1 MRFNN
6 TSNLKIMKKITYLA
20 FATLLLFACNS
31 NNETNKTAAQ
41 LDEYL
46 TAQSTHYRFNGNVL
60 VAENGKIIFQKSCG
74 YANFDTKLML
84 NDSSVFELAS
94 VSKQFTATAIL
105 MLRDKGR
112 LKLTDSLRQYFPELP
127 YSGISIYQMLTH
139 TSGLPDY
146 EEAMNE
152 KWDHNKIAFNN
163 DMIAFLAK
171 EKLPVLFAPGT
182 KWTYSNTAYALLA
195 SIVEKVS
202 EQSFSAFM
210 VQNIF
215 QPLQMNHTRI
225 YNTRRSLKDTI
236 ANYAFGFVYNDSLK
250 KHLMPDSVTELK
262 FVIYLD
268 GIQGDGVVNS
278 TTADLL
284 KWDRAVKNHTL
295 LSEATQNEMLK
306 EQAMVD
312 TAKKS
317 HYGFGVFMEK
327 TDLGYIISHSGGWPG
342 YTTFLARNVDK
353 DQTFIVLSNNSS
365 PSPTITTALQ
375 HILNGKPVIMAY
387 QHKEITM
394 DSVALQQF
402 VGKYKNTNE
411 INIER
416 SGNKLFR
423 VSTNGQKIE
432 LKPESATKFFYAD
445 GSDRQLEF
453 EIDANPQDTVHKKIT
468 TAWLINYGVKI
479 GFEKL

>member
-1 MRFNN
+1 MRKNN
-6 TSNLKIMKKITYLA
+6 FLVL
-20 FATLLLFACNS
+20 ATLLLFACNS
-31 NNETNKTAAQ
+31 NKENNKTAAQ

-60 VAENGKIIFQKSCG
+60 VAEYGKIVFQKSYG
-74 YANFDTKLML
+74 YANFDTNRML

-105 MLRDKGR
+105 LLKDKGK

-127 YSGISIYQMLTH
+127 YSGISIYHMLTH

-152 KWDHNKIAFNN
+152 KWDHGKIAFNK

-171 EKLPVLFAPGT
+171 EKLPVLFTPGS
-182 KWTYSNTAYALLA
+182 KWLYSNTAYAILA
-195 SIVEKVS
+195 SIAEKVS
-202 EQSFSAFM
+202 GQSFSDFM
-210 VQNIF
+210 AQNIF
-215 QPLQMNHTRI
+215 QPLHMSHTRI

-250 KHLMPDSVTELK
+250 KNLMPDSVTELK

-284 KWDRAVKNHTL
+284 KWDRSVKKHTL
-295 LSEATQNEMLK
+295 LSEATQKEMLK

-327 TDLGYIISHSGGWPG
+327 TDLGYVISHSGGWPG

-365 PSPTITTALQ
+365 PSPAITTALQ
-375 HILNGKPVIMAY
+375 HILNGKPVVMPY
-387 QHKEITM
+387 QHKEINM
-394 DSVALQQF
+394 DSLTLQPF
-402 VGKYKNTNE
+402 VGKYKATNE
-411 INIER
+411 IRLER
-416 SGNKLFR
+416 SGNKLFW
-423 VSTNGQKIE
+423 VSPNGQKIE
-432 LKPESATKFFYAD
+432 LKPESATKFFFSGGY
-445 GSDRQLEF
+445 DRQIEF
-453 EIDANPQDTVHKKIT
+453 ELDTNKKIT
-468 TAWLINYGVKI
+468 KLWLINYGIKTAFQKI
-479 GFEKL
+479 

>member
-1 MRFNN
+1 
-6 TSNLKIMKKITYLA
+6 MKRYLFLP

-31 NNETNKTAAQ
+31 NKETNKPNTQ

-46 TAQSTHYRFNGNVL
+46 TAQSTQYRFNGNVL
-60 VAENGKIIFQKSCG
+60 VAENGKIVFQKSYG
-74 YANFDTKLML
+74 YADFDTKRML

-105 MLRDKGR
+105 LLKDKGK
-112 LKLTDSLRQYFPELP
+112 LNLTDSLRQYFPELP

-146 EEAMNE
+146 EEAMNL

-202 EQSFSAFM
+202 GQSFSEFM
-210 VQNIF
+210 AQNIF

-236 ANYAFGFVYNDSLK
+236 ANYGYGFVYNDSLK
-250 KHLMPDSVTELK
+250 KHLIPDSVADLK

-278 TTADLL
+278 TTSDLL
-284 KWDRAVKNHTL
+284 KWDRSVKNNTL
-295 LSEATQNEMLK
+295 LSEATQKEMLK
-306 EQAMVD
+306 EHAMVD

-327 TDLGYIISHSGGWPG
+327 TDLGYVISHSGGWPG
-342 YTTFLARNVDK
+342 YTTYLARNVDK

-365 PSPTITTALQ
+365 PSPAIATAL
-375 HILNGKPVIMAY
+375 HYILNGKPVVMPY
-387 QHKEITM
+387 HHKEITL
-394 DSVALQQF
+394 DSLTLQQF
-402 VGKYKNTNE
+402 VGKYKASRE
-411 INIER
+411 ISIER
-416 SGNKLFR
+416 IGNKLFV
-423 VSTNGQKIE
+423 VSSTGRKVE
-432 LKPESATKFFYAD
+432 LKPESATRFFVTNGTD
-445 GSDRQLEF
+445 NQIEF
-453 EIDANPQDTVHKKIT
+453 EMDALQKKIT
-468 TAWLINYGVKI
+468 KAWVINYGVKMAY
-479 GFEKL
+479 ERM